1 MFDDIADKQELK
13 NSGYYFKILNVTE
26 DVNLSWSA
34 EIEHEKRVA
43 IFDLIESN
51 SFKPQGLVKGPYS
64 LNLSIIEGRLLF
76 DIEHYH
82 QKTKLALISVPM
94 RGLQR
99 VIREYLIV
107 CENYYTAIKKAP
119 PDQIEAIDVG
129 RRALHD
135 EGSDSL
141 QDYLSEHILVDRDT
155 ARRLFTLLSV
165 LHIKK

>member
-1 MFDDIADKQELK
+1 MHNDIKEKQNLK
-13 NSGYYFKILNVTE
+13 DNGYYFKSLTVT
-26 DVNLSWSA
+26 DSVNSTWSA

-51 SFKPQGLVKGPYS
+51 SFMPQGLVQGPYS
-64 LNLSIIEGRLLF
+64 LSLSIIEGRLLF
-76 DIEHYH
+76 DIEHYEN
-82 QKTKLALISVPM
+82 KKKLALISVPM

-99 VIREYLIV
+99 IIREYLIV
-107 CENYYTAIKKAP
+107 CENYYNAIKKSP
-119 PDQIEAIDVG
+119 PEQIEAIDMG

-141 QDYLSEHILVDRDT
+141 KDYLSEHILVDIDT

-165 LHIKK
+165 LHIRT

>member
-51 SFKPQGLVKGPYS
+51 SFKPQGLVQGPYS

-107 CENYYTAIKKAP
+107 CENYYTAIK
-119 PDQIEAIDVG
+119 
-129 RRALHD
+129 RHHL
-135 EGSDSL
+135 
-141 QDYLSEHILVDRDT
+141 
-155 ARRLFTLLSV
+155 
-165 LHIKK
+165 IK